1 MRSGRGVGP
10 GCGQGGAPA
19 GTEDEPGE
27 ERGERGPE
35 EDGLRLDEAA
45 DEVEGEDGVRK

>member
-1 MRSGRGVGP
+1 MAEGARRQGAVG
-10 GCGQGGAPA
+10 GCAGA
-19 GTEDEPGE
+19 EDEPGE

>member
-1 MRSGRGVGP
+1 VRSGGRA
-10 GCGQGGAPA
+10 GA
-19 GTEDEPGE
+19 EDEPGE